1 MTSITEGGMTD
12 REFYLARLKAEFPGF
27 QKVLQALPPD
37 RLDYKP
43 HDNSPSA
50 AQIVATLASEHQA
63 CVSLLE
69 TGAVEW
75 TGAAP
80 RPLDAMLAEF
90 ETSWKRLEDDVAK
103 LDDASWTKMG
113 KFSSGGKEFPGQPVG
128 QFLWFILFDA
138 IHHRGQLTTYIRPM
152 GGKVPGVYGPS
163 GDSKR

>member
-1 MTSITEGGMTD
+1 MTD

-27 QKVLQALPPD
+27 QKVLQALPKD

-43 HDNSPSA
+43 HENSPSA
-50 AQIVATLASEHQA
+50 AQIVATMASEHQA
-63 CVSLLE
+63 CVDLLE
-69 TGAVEW
+69 TGGIQWNPVPPW
-75 TGAAP
+75 DF
-80 RPLDAMLAEF
+80 DAMVADF
-90 ETSWKRLEDDVAK
+90 EKSWKRIEDDVARF
-103 LDDASWTKMG
+103 DDANWNKLG

-163 GDSKR
+163 ADSRKG